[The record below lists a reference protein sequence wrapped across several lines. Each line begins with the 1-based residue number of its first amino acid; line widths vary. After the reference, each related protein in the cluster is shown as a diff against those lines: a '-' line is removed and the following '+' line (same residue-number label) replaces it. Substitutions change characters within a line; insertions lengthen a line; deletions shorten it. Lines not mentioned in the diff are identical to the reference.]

1 MNMRVYNIMVR
12 NPVVVGLDKSA
23 SELAEIMTINRIGSV
38 IITDDGMPVGIVTER
53 DLVRRVLAEGLDSAS
68 IRASSICSKPI
79 ISCSEFA
86 DLEDAVDI
94 MKDYN
99 IRRIAVTDEDQRLVG
114 ILTYDDIVANLK
126 ELSEDLAMKFLVF
139 SRARR

>member
-1 MNMRVYNIMVR
+1 MNMRVHNLMVR
-12 NPVVVGLDKSA
+12 NPVVAGLDTSA
-23 SELAEIMTINRIGSV
+23 LELAKIMTIKRIGSV
-38 IITDDGMPVGIVTER
+38 IITDDDKPVGIVTER

-68 IRASSICSKPI
+68 IRASSICSKPV

-86 DLEDAVDI
+86 DLEDVVDI

-99 IRRIAVTDEDQRLVG
+99 IRRIAVTDDDQRLVG

-139 SRARR
+139 SRARK

>member
-1 MNMRVYNIMVR
+1 MIMRVHNIMVR
-12 NPVVVGLDKSA
+12 NPVVAGLDTSA
-23 SELAEIMTINRIGSV
+23 LELAKTMTVKRIGSV
-38 IITDDGMPVGIVTER
+38 IITDDGKPVGIVTER

-68 IRASSICSKPI
+68 IRASSICSKPV

-99 IRRIAVTDEDQRLVG
+99 IRRIAVTDDDQRLVG

-139 SRARR
+139 SRARK

>member
-1 MNMRVYNIMVR
+1 MRVHNLMVR
-12 NPVVVGLDKSA
+12 NPIVAGLDTPA
-23 SELAEIMTINRIGSV
+23 LELAKVMTAKRIGSI
-38 IITDDGMPVGIVTER
+38 IITDNGKPVGIVTER

-68 IRASSICSKPI
+68 IRASSICSKPV
-79 ISCSEFA
+79 ISCSKFA

-99 IRRIAVTDEDQRLVG
+99 IRRIMVIDDDQRLVG

-126 ELSEDLAMKFLVF
+126 ELSEELAMKFLVF
-139 SRARR
+139 SRARK

>member
-1 MNMRVYNIMVR
+1 MNMRVHNLMVR
-12 NPVVVGLDKSA
+12 NPVVAGLDTSA
-23 SELAEIMTINRIGSV
+23 FDLAKIMTIKRIGSV
-38 IITDDGMPVGIVTER
+38 IIIDDDKPVGIVTER

-68 IRASSICSKPI
+68 IRASSICSKPV

-99 IRRIAVTDEDQRLVG
+99 IRRIVVIDDDQRLVG
-114 ILTYDDIVANLK
+114 ILTFDDIVANLK
-126 ELSEDLAMKFLVF
+126 KLSEDLAMKFLVF
-139 SRARR
+139 SRARK

>member
-1 MNMRVYNIMVR
+1 MIMRVHNIMVR
-12 NPVVVGLDKSA
+12 NPVVADLDTSA
-23 SELAEIMTINRIGSV
+23 SELAKTMTVKRIGSV
-38 IITDDGMPVGIVTER
+38 IITDDGKPVGIVTER

-68 IRASSICSKPI
+68 IRASSICSKPV

-99 IRRIAVTDEDQRLVG
+99 IRRIAVTDDDQRLVG
-114 ILTYDDIVANLK
+114 ILTYDDVVANLK

-139 SRARR
+139 SRARK

>member
-1 MNMRVYNIMVR
+1 MNMRVHNLMVR
-12 NPVVVGLDKSA
+12 NPVVAGLDTSA
-23 SELAEIMTINRIGSV
+23 LELAEMMTAKRIGSV

-53 DLVRRVLAEGLDSAS
+53 DLVRRVLAESLDSTS
-68 IRASSICSKPI
+68 IRASGICSKPI

-99 IRRIAVTDEDQRLVG
+99 IRRIAVTDDDQRLVG

>member
-1 MNMRVYNIMVR
+1 MNMRVHNLMVR
-12 NPVVVGLDKSA
+12 NPIVAGLDS
-23 SELAEIMTINRIGSV
+23 SVLELAKIMTVKRIGSV
-38 IITDDGMPVGIVTER
+38 IITDDGKPVGIVTER

-68 IRASSICSKPI
+68 IMASSICSKPV

-99 IRRIAVTDEDQRLVG
+99 IRRIVVIDDDRKLVG

-126 ELSEDLAMKFLVF
+126 ELSEELAMKFLVF
-139 SRARR
+139 SRARK